1 MNFTY
6 TPELLEY
13 MRQKKNTTILV
24 ELVELN
30 NTDLEI
36 MELTIRLPDAR
47 TRDMFVDKKKY
58 RVIQTEAGEV
68 LLSNFPLTYSETVEF
83 GLRKILFFKQ
93 ITCKGIS
100 TPKPF

>member
-58 RVIQTEAGEV
+58 RVIQTEEGEV
-68 LLSNFPLTYSETVEF
+68 LLPNFPLTYSETVEF
-83 GLRKILFFKQ
+83 GLRKILFLKQ

>member
-1 MNFTY
+1 MTVTY

-13 MRQKKNTTILV
+13 MKRKNNTTVLV

-36 MELTIRLPDAR
+36 MELSVRLADER
-47 TRDMFVDKKKY
+47 TRERFVGQKQY
-58 RVIQTEAGEV
+58 RVVQTDAGEV
-68 LLSNFPLTYSETVEF
+68 LLPKFPLEYSETVVF
-83 GLRKILFFKQ
+83 GLRKILFFHQ

-100 TPKPF
+100 VPKPL